1 MKVKSSMSVEKNR
14 RGAVRWFKTSQG
26 DLESAVILLENNRY
40 AHSCFHSQK
49 AGEKAI
55 KSVWYLLDA
64 DPWGHSIKKL
74 IQGLEQV
81 DLKAHNKLKTLG
93 KCAVLLDRFYITTRY
108 PNGLPELTPEEAYLE
123 EDAKSC
129 IENADRILK
138 AVDRFYRR

>member
-1 MKVKSSMSVEKNR
+1 MSVEKNR
-14 RGAVRWFKTSQG
+14 REAERWFKTAQG
-26 DLESAVILLENNRY
+26 DLESAVILMENNKY
-40 AHSCFHSQK
+40 AHSCFHSQQ

-55 KSVWYLLDA
+55 KSIWYLLDV

-81 DLKAHNKLKTLG
+81 DLKAHKKLKSLE

-123 EDAKSC
+123 EDAISC
-129 IENADRILK
+129 IENAKKIIKTVNSQLI
-138 AVDRFYRR
+138 